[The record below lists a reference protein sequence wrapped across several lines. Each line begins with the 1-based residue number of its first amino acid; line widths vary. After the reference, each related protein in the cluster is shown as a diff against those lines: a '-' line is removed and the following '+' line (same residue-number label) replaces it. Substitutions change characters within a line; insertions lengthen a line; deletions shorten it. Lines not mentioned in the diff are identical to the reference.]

1 MLAKFCGAH
10 SQHEV
15 PGTCDRRSP
24 WHMRSAKCLAHAIP
38 IVPVQYRL
46 CPISPR
52 GGCGGAGGMRRR
64 ILAFLLRFFLNAWSR
79 LAILLAGGVSEGGSA
94 APIRVRVAPH
104 KACTASHPDR
114 AYPHPPQPFSSID
127 KSADPT
133 SPSPLMSALA
143 SGDPQAPSSAARSR
157 LLTAPSPLR
166 SLPEDGTRI
175 A

>member
-1 MLAKFCGAH
+1 MRQRNEHAKRFGRWSCAKRL
-10 SQHEV
+10 
-15 PGTCDRRSP
+15 RRP
-24 WHMRSAKCLAHAIP
+24 AR
-38 IVPVQYRL
+38 
-46 CPISPR
+46 R
-52 GGCGGAGGMRRR
+52 GR
-64 ILAFLLRFFLNAWSR
+64 ILAPPDAGNISGRILKRSTRTDCKSVGYAFVGSNPTSPTERIKHGR
-79 LAILLAGGVSEGGSA
+79 LWRACFIRSVSEGGSA
-94 APIRVRVAPH
+94 APIRVRHAPH